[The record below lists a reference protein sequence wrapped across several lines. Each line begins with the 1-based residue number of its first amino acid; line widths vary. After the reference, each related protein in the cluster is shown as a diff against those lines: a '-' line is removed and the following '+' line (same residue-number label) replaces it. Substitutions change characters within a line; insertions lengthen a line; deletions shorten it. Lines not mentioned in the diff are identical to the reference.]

1 MTENDIRNS
10 IAEQLEEGRA
20 KAMAAVCFMI
30 FFIFETPLF
39 LLTEGLAHFHNIA
52 NHLKSSEI

>member
-1 MTENDIRNS
+1 MTVNDIRNS

-30 FFIFETPLF
+30 FFIFEDFYP
-39 LLTEGLAHFHNIA
+39 NIVTFYHIA
-52 NHLKSSEI
+52 ELEC